1 MPRVL
6 SKHWLMCDGFWEGV
20 LWGMGYGL
28 AAEEREKKI
37 RCMFCRRL
45 IARDAIYCPYCGRK
59 LRG

>member
-1 MPRVL
+1 
-6 SKHWLMCDGFWEGV
+6 MCDGFWEGV